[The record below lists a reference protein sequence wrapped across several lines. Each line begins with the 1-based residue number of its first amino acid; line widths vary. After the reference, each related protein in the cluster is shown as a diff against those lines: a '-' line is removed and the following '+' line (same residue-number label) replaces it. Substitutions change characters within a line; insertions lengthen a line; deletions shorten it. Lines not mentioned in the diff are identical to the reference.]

1 MATEA
6 ELRKYLKKAARELH
20 ESQQRV
26 QELDARLSEPI
37 AIIGMGC
44 RFPGGLRSPEELW
57 QALAQGRD
65 LMSDFPADRGWDL
78 DAFYDPD
85 PDADFA
91 SAVRT
96 GAFIRDAGEFDAGF
110 FGISPREARA
120 MDPQHRLLL
129 EVAWETIERAR
140 IDPVSLRGSATG
152 VYVGMNDQGYAL
164 TNPES
169 WAGGLS
175 YTLTGNAPAV
185 ASGRISY
192 LFGFDGPAVTLD
204 TACSSSLVALHQAAQ
219 ALRAG
224 ECSLALVGGVTVMAT
239 AAPFSIFS
247 RQRALAPDGRCKAF
261 ASAADGT
268 AWGEAAGLLLIERLS
283 DARRNGHPVLAVV
296 RGSAVNQDGASNGL
310 TAPSGLA
317 QQRVIRQAL
326 ANARLSPLDIDVV
339 EGHGTGTVLGDP
351 IEAQALLAVYGQ
363 DRPEESPLW
372 LGSIKSNMGHT
383 QTAAGVA
390 GIIKAVLAMRAGTVP
405 ATLNVDEPSTHVDW
419 TVGPVRLATAAQPW
433 PGTGRA
439 RRAAVSSFGIS
450 GTNVHV
456 VLEHDPEAA
465 AETSDRAA
473 EPTGVVQPWV
483 LSAKSSG
490 ALRDQA
496 DALRETLAADP
507 GGALT
512 DIGYSLA
519 ATRAAFEHRAVLI
532 ADSRADFL
540 AGLAAVAQDAFAP
553 TTVQGRARQRGRL
566 AVVLPGQG
574 SQMPGMGSELY
585 ERFPVFA
592 GAFDELC
599 AAFDEHLDGSLRTAI
614 LGSAD
619 GVLDRTDYTQ
629 PALFTVEV
637 ALFRLLESWGVQPD
651 FVLGHSV
658 GELAAA
664 HIGGVLSLP
673 DAVAVVAARGRLMQ
687 ALPPGAMVSV
697 RASFEEVVAALGE
710 HADQV
715 AVAAANGPNS
725 TVISGA
731 EDAVLAVARS
741 WRERGRRIKRL
752 KAERA
757 FHSPQLDSMLA
768 DFAAVLGQV
777 QLRDSAVPLVS
788 NVTGVLAT
796 AAELRSP
803 GYWVRQA
810 REPVRFG
817 DGIQFLLASGVT
829 TLLEVGPGEVLSG
842 LSHECMTDA
851 ACSAI
856 PVMRGVEQQERGLL
870 RALAGAWTRGVP
882 VRWASIFADS
892 GARAVDLPTY
902 RFQRR
907 NYWSGS
913 AEQEPDV
920 VGSVGE
926 LDTRSRE
933 QAVAALRESLL
944 ALPEAAQTES
954 VLALV
959 KSQIREILID
969 LADDEIEVEA
979 TILEVGLTSLSALEL
994 RSRLVVLTG
1003 VALSLEDLFTHP
1015 TPRALAELI
1024 RGRALEA
1031 VGDEN
1036 TLIKL

>member
-26 QELDARLSEPI
+26 RELDARLSEPI
-37 AIIGMGC
+37 AIVGIGC
-44 RFPGGLRSPEELW
+44 RFPGGLRAPEELW

-65 LMSDFPADRGWDL
+65 LMSDFPNDRGWDL

-91 SAVRT
+91 SEVRT
-96 GAFIRDAGEFDAGF
+96 GAFIADAGGFDAGF
-110 FGISPREARA
+110 FGISPREARS

-129 EVAWETIERAR
+129 EVAWEAIERAR
-140 IDPVSLRGSATG
+140 IDPTSLRGSATG
-152 VYVGMNDQGYAL
+152 VYIGMNDQGYAL
-164 TNPES
+164 TDPES

-192 LFGFDGPAVTLD
+192 LFGFEGPAVTLD
-204 TACSSSLVALHQAAQ
+204 TACSSSLVALHQGAQ
-219 ALRAG
+219 ALRSG
-224 ECSLALVGGVTVMAT
+224 ECALALVGGVTVMAT

-261 ASAADGT
+261 ASGADGT

-283 DARRNGHPVLAVV
+283 DARKNGHPVLAVV

-310 TAPSGLA
+310 TAPSGRA

-351 IEAQALLAVYGQ
+351 IEAQALLAVYGH

-390 GIIKAVLAMRAGTVP
+390 GLIKAVLAMRAGTVP
-405 ATLNVDEPSTHVDW
+405 ATLHVDEPSTHVDW
-419 TVGPVRLATAAQPW
+419 TVGPVRLAGAAQPW
-433 PGTGRA
+433 PRTGRP

-456 VLEHDPEAA
+456 VLEHDPEST
-465 AETSDRAA
+465 AETPDR
-473 EPTGVVQPWV
+473 PTDPAVLTQPWV
-483 LSAKSSG
+483 LSAKSPG

-496 DALRETLAADP
+496 VALREALVANPDRALA
-507 GGALT
+507 

-519 ATRAAFEHRAVLI
+519 ATRATFEHRAVLI
-532 ADSRADFL
+532 ADSRTDFA

-553 TTVQGRARQRGRL
+553 ATVQGRARQRGRL

-574 SQMPGMGSELY
+574 SQMLGMGSELY
-585 ERFPVFA
+585 DRFPVFA
-592 GAFDELC
+592 AAFDELC
-599 AAFDEHLDGSLRTAI
+599 SAFDAHLDGSLREVI
-614 LGSAD
+614 FGSA
-619 GVLDRTDYTQ
+619 GTLLDRTDYTQ

-697 RASFEEVVAALGE
+697 RASFEEVTAALAE
-710 HADQV
+710 YADQV

-731 EDAVLAVARS
+731 EDAVLAVARG

-768 DFAAVLGQV
+768 EYAAVLGAV
-777 QLRDSAVPLVS
+777 RLRDSSIPLVS

-796 AAELRSP
+796 AAELQSP
-803 GYWVRQA
+803 AYWVRQA

-817 DGIQFLLASGVT
+817 DGVQFLLASGVT

-851 ACSAI
+851 ACAAI
-856 PVMRGVEQQERGLL
+856 PVMRGVDQQERGLL

-882 VRWASIFADS
+882 VRWAATFADS

-913 AEQEPDV
+913 SEEEQDTT
-920 VGSVGE
+920 GSAGE
-926 LDTRSRE
+926 FDIRSRE
-933 QAVAALRESLL
+933 QAAEALRAGLL
-944 ALPEAAQTES
+944 ELPDTAQVDA
-954 VLALV
+954 VLTLV

-969 LADDEIEVEA
+969 LADDEIDVEA

-1003 VALSLEDLFTHP
+1003 IGLSLEDLFTHP
-1015 TPRALAELI
+1015 TARALAELI
-1024 RGRALEA
+1024 RDRALET

-1036 TLIKL
+1036 ALIKL